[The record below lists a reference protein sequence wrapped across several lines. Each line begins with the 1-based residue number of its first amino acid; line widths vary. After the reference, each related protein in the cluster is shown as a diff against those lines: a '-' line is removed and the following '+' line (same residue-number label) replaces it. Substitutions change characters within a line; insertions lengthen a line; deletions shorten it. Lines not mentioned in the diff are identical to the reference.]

1 MPTTV
6 KLRDI
11 IDALQEAGDSIT
23 HYLDKRTGQ
32 VEIINEDDTA
42 GMDLED
48 DEFELDDEQPEWLR
62 ESSAKAREILNDA
75 DENFIQLPDKFDIH
89 DYAIMEDFSRNYP
102 DNKVSLILLEAIK
115 GSGAFRR
122 FHNLVQSL
130 NIEKDWNEF
139 RDQTY
144 EQIAIEWL
152 DEHEIPY
159 TR

>member
-1 MPTTV
+1 MPTIV
-6 KLRDI
+6 KLQNI
-11 IDALQEAGDSIT
+11 IDALQEAGDSVT

-32 VEIINEDDTA
+32 VEIINEDDTR
-42 GMDLED
+42 GMGLED

-62 ESSAKAREILNDA
+62 ESIAKAQEILNDA

-89 DYAIMEDFSRNYP
+89 DYAIMEDFSRQYP
-102 DNKVSLILLEAIK
+102 DNKVSLILLDAIK

-122 FHNLVQSL
+122 FNNLIHNL
-130 NIEKDWNEF
+130 NIEKAWYEF

-144 EQIAIEWL
+144 EKIAIEWL
-152 DEHEIPY
+152 EEHEIPY

>member
-1 MPTTV
+1 MPITV
-6 KLRDI
+6 KLKDI
-11 IDALQEAGDSIT
+11 IDALQQAGDSIT

-32 VEIINEDDTA
+32 VEIISEDDTA
-42 GMDLED
+42 GMDLEA
-48 DEFELDDEQPEWLR
+48 DEFELDDQQPEWLR
-62 ESSAKAREILNDA
+62 ESIAKAQEILNDA

-89 DYAIMEDFSRNYP
+89 DYAIMEDFSRHYP
-102 DNKVSLILLEAIK
+102 DNKVSLILLDAIR
-115 GSGAFRR
+115 GSGDFRR
-122 FHNLVQSL
+122 FNHLVDKL
-130 NIEKDWNEF
+130 NIEKEWYEF

>member
-1 MPTTV
+1 
-6 KLRDI
+6 
-11 IDALQEAGDSIT
+11 
-23 HYLDKRTGQ
+23 
-32 VEIINEDDTA
+32 
-42 GMDLED
+42 MDLED

-62 ESSAKAREILNDA
+62 ESIAKAQEILNDA

-89 DYAIMEDFSRNYP
+89 DYAIMEDFSRHYP
-102 DNKVSLILLEAIK
+102 DNKVSLILLDAIK

-122 FHNLVQSL
+122 FNNRVHNL
-130 NIEKDWNEF
+130 NIEKEWYEF
-139 RDQTY
+139 RDRTY

>member
-6 KLRDI
+6 KLKDI
-11 IDALQEAGDSIT
+11 IEALQEAGDSIT

-32 VEIINEDDTA
+32 VEIISEDDTA
-42 GMDLED
+42 GLELED

-62 ESSAKAREILNDA
+62 ESIAKALEILNDA

-89 DYAIMEDFSRNYP
+89 DYAIMEDFSRHYP
-102 DNKVSLILLEAIK
+102 DNKVSLILLDAIK

-122 FHNLVQSL
+122 FNNLVRNF
-130 NIEKDWNEF
+130 NIEKDWYEF

-159 TR
+159 SR